1 MLQEYCILKK
11 CRLVWQLCTEG
22 GSIKSRNIS
31 YATVRKHEVNSAS
44 MWGKV
49 IRYWE
54 QLELL

>member
-1 MLQEYCILKK
+1 MRVALAALA
-11 CRLVWQLCTEG
+11 EG

-31 YATVRKHEVNSAS
+31 YAAVRKQVVNFAS

-54 QLELL
+54 LDLL